1 MKRYAFLAGFLFAV
15 LATFASQSA
24 HAAKT
29 ATTTAVTASVT
40 TSVYGPAV
48 AETFTV
54 TVTGV
59 TGTAAPTGT
68 ITVSGSGALGTLTTF
83 TMGSTCTSVNA
94 FTVTCPVPATIP
106 ADTAVNVYTMTATY
120 SGDTNNKTS
129 AGTTTVT
136 ISRATPTLAL
146 TPTPITAAYG
156 VTTGIALTATATG
169 VSGGTTP
176 GGVVT
181 FSGTYAT
188 YGTLSSTTCTLSTG
202 GTCSVT
208 FTPNGT
214 TVVGTYTAIVSGTE
228 ALNGNYKASAA
239 ATDDLT
245 ITKATPTLALTPN
258 PITSA
263 YGATTAI
270 SLTATATGVTGG
282 TTPGGVVTFSG
293 TYATY
298 GTLSSTTCTLAT
310 GTCSVMF
317 TPKGTTAV
325 GTYTGIVS
333 ATEAANG
340 NYGASAAATDNL
352 TITAATPTL
361 ALTPN
366 PITSAY
372 GATTAIS
379 LTATATGVTG
389 GTTPGGVVTFS
400 GAYATYG
407 TLSSTTCTLATG
419 TCSVMFTP
427 KGTTA
432 VGSYT
437 GIVSATEAAHG
448 NYGASAAAT
457 DDLTISK
464 SAPTAAFPNLTST
477 YGGTVTLTA
486 TNTGGVTAPQGAP
499 TFKVNGTAVSGTPTC
514 TSSGA
519 VNTCTLSY
527 TLPATLTPTTYTMKV
542 AFAATGNYMGSTATG
557 TLTVGRATATAAISS
572 PTGYYQEK
580 VPLTMSNTGVGSAY
594 AAPTGAPSI
603 MVGTVTQKANKVCTA
618 TSDVNNCTTTYNDR
632 ATQPVGTYTITVTF
646 AQDDNYAQA
655 VGTGTLTV
663 TLDSSTTTVTANPQ
677 NIEPSGNTT
686 LTASVVN
693 ASHAADVPTGT
704 ATFTD
709 GSTNFGN
716 CTLAAGTCSLT
727 VAGSSLPAGREDT
740 ITGTYS
746 GLATKIAGSTG
757 TVLLTVPADI
767 VFTSVSHNFG
777 TVPVGSNATY
787 GVQLSNN
794 DATAFPFTFSMT
806 GPSTIT
812 AANHC
817 GTSVAGNS
825 VCEIVFTYTPTA
837 AAGVESATWSVANP
851 NSLIFSPA
859 DGGTVTGEGV
869 ATAGVTLTTSAHDFG
884 DQEQGTSSNVYGV
897 VLTNGTTAAV
907 QFTSSQN
914 DTTDFI
920 TSGDNCPATMNAYAS
935 CNLQFYFDPQSAGFL
950 EDFVTLNVTQAGAP
964 VTITNGS
971 GQTVT
976 GITLDG
982 TGQ

>member
-333 ATEAANG
+333 ATEAA
-340 NYGASAAATDNL
+340 
-352 TITAATPTL
+352 
-361 ALTPN
+361 
-366 PITSAY
+366 
-372 GATTAIS
+372 
-379 LTATATGVTG
+379 
-389 GTTPGGVVTFS
+389 
-400 GAYATYG
+400 
-407 TLSSTTCTLATG
+407 
-419 TCSVMFTP
+419 
-427 KGTTA
+427 
-432 VGSYT
+432 
-437 GIVSATEAAHG
+437 HG

-542 AFAATGNYMGSTATG
+542 AFAATGNYMGSSATG

-935 CNLQFYFDPQSAGFL
+935 CNLQFYFDPQSDGFL